1 MSKCKSE
8 AGYRQTD
15 RQTDRLKLVTIVLHI
30 SVLFYCLGKLQYGVV
45 VAVYMAGGLWQS
57 QALL

>member
-45 VAVYMAGGLWQS
+45 VAVYMAGGL
-57 QALL
+57 